1 MEGLGRLG
9 MLRGVRQATG
19 VREGNPGGKYLY
31 IFFLY
36 KFSAVVMCGMCRAGR
51 GLGAH
56 TIIGRCFGSYWPGL
70 VKELLG
76 AGS

>member
-1 MEGLGRLG
+1 
-9 MLRGVRQATG
+9 MLRGVRQANFG
-19 VREGNPGGKYLY
+19 DWCQGGYSWGKVFIY
-31 IFFLY
+31 IFLY
-36 KFSAVVMCGMCRAGR
+36 KFSAVVMCGVCRAGR